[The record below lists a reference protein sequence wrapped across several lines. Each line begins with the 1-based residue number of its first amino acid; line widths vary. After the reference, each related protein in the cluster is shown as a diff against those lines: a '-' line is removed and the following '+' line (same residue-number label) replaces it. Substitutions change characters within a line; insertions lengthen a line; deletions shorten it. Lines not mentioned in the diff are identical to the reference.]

1 VTSINTVISDQFYN
15 NEVGE
20 FVDYGQ
26 ATPADF
32 NSKFEA
38 YGHFTQ
44 VVWVGS
50 TSVGCASVD
59 CSGKGLANV
68 GSDVPPIFHVCNYMP
83 AGNFLGEFDTNVLPS
98 LGQASVSP

>member
-1 VTSINTVISDQFYN
+1 MTSIDTVITGQFYN
-15 NEVGE
+15 NEVGL

-26 ATPADF
+26 GTPADF
-32 NSKFEA
+32 DSNFEL

-59 CSGKGLANV
+59 CSASGLANV
-68 GSDVPPIFHVCNYMP
+68 ASDVPPIFHVCNYSP
-83 AGNFLGEFDTNVLPS
+83 AGNFLGEFGTNVLPS
-98 LGQASVSP
+98 LGQAAVNS